1 MTDATFDADLESV
14 TADIA
19 NARAELVSAVQ
30 RLSDADLDRAWRG
43 GWAIRRVLEHVIEFE
58 WLCVMAIATLRK
70 EPVPERPSVSCDG
83 QPMDEILC
91 MLDSS
96 RGALLRTIDGVD
108 EDSFYRLERLGR
120 EEYSILSALENVAH
134 HDHEHIGQIS
144 ATVANT

>member
-1 MTDATFDADLESV
+1 MSDPTFDADVEAV
-14 TADIA
+14 TTDLTG
-19 NARAELVSAVQ
+19 ARAALVSAVQ
-30 RLSDADLDRAWRG
+30 RLSDTDLDRARRG

-58 WLCVMAIATLRK
+58 WLCVMAIAAIRK
-70 EPVPERPSVSCDG
+70 QPVPERPPTSCEG
-83 QPMDEILC
+83 QPADEILC

-96 RGALLRTIDGVD
+96 RAALLRTIDGVD

-134 HDHEHIGQIS
+134 HDHEHAGQIT